1 MCSLDAYSEAA
12 ARSELLSLCGP
23 EGSARSILL
32 HLGPQVFVGLRGLDV
47 LLQAAAWARKGGRAL
62 LIIEPPECLTRLLDL
77 LGMNDRLCLVSSTGQ
92 AARVLGINKPHGWV
106 DERHG
111 D

>member
-1 MCSLDAYSEAA
+1 
-12 ARSELLSLCGP
+12 
-23 EGSARSILL
+23 
-32 HLGPQVFVGLRGLDV
+32 
-47 LLQAAAWARKGGRAL
+47 
-62 LIIEPPECLTRLLDL
+62 
-77 LGMNDRLCLVSSTGQ
+77 MNDRLCLVSSTGQ